1 MALIKDFHDKLLISV
16 TDGKKLGEV
25 KDVYLDP
32 DITRIVAVYL
42 GKSGIIK
49 RKMLMIE
56 LSRVQLLGIDAWF
69 ISGSDT
75 VIARDE
81 VEGADAYVLAGDLR
95 GREIQTEGGTKIGS
109 VDDVIVDE
117 KSKVVGFTLD
127 RLQVQGPLAQ
137 SRVIA
142 RAAITSLGDK
152 HTPMVASLE
161 QAEKLPVLQ

>member
-32 DITRIVAVYL
+32 DVTRIVAVYL
-42 GKSGIIK
+42 GKSGIIN
-49 RKMLMIE
+49 RKTLMIE
-56 LSRVQLLGIDAWF
+56 LPRVQLLGIDAWF

-81 VEGADAYVLAGDLR
+81 VDGADAYVLAGDLR

-109 VDDVIVDE
+109 V
-117 KSKVVGFTLD
+117 GG
-127 RLQVQGPLAQ
+127 RN
-137 SRVIA
+137 R
-142 RAAITSLGDK
+142 R
-152 HTPMVASLE
+152 
-161 QAEKLPVLQ
+161 